1 MCGYAQPL
9 VWLRTRTQLAGAAV
23 HYACAPPRFNY
34 NLKTGAGQRVQCM
47 CIIRRTGLVYSL
59 LDRRLWGCRYN
70 PNMEYAAFTHLIA
83 RLPSGMRESEHRIF
97 DARPVSCLS
106 SAGRGDRC
114 VSYRGAI
121 SGNIRPPAR
130 GRWRSTPRCMYL
142 CVSEPLRPYRYAYR
156 DRTRRNVKA
165 IGKQEAG
172 PRAGAPSR
180 RTC

>member
-83 RLPSGMRESEHRIF
+83 VTIRMRESDIYSTR
-97 DARPVSCLS
+97 DLSS
-106 SAGRGDRC
+106 SAGRGDRGA
-114 VSYRGAI
+114 YRTGVPYPVI
-121 SGNIRPPAR
+121 SGRRRAAGGGRPR
-130 GRWRSTPRCMYL
+130 GVCT
-142 CVSEPLRPYRYAYR
+142 YALASLLDR
-156 DRTRRNVKA
+156 IGMLTDRTRRNVKA

>member
-1 MCGYAQPL
+1 MRSRLCGCGQGLSWQALQC
-9 VWLRTRTQLAGAAV
+9 R
-23 HYACAPPRFNY
+23 YACAPPRFNY

-83 RLPSGMRESEHRIF
+83 VTIRMRESADITHIF
-97 DARPVSCLS
+97 DARRLS
-106 SAGRGDRC
+106 SVVIRAGRGDRC

>member
-1 MCGYAQPL
+1 M
-9 VWLRTRTQLAGAAV
+9 

-83 RLPSGMRESEHRIF
+83 VTAIRMRESVTYIIF
-97 DARPVSCLS
+97 DARPVVNVIRR
-106 SAGRGDRC
+106 AGRGDRC
-114 VSYRGAI
+114 VSRTGVL

-156 DRTRRNVKA
+156 SDAT
-165 IGKQEAG
+165 
-172 PRAGAPSR
+172 
-180 RTC
+180 